1 MVSLK
6 DFSKD
11 SAIFR
16 DFSSFISQKKKPKQT
31 KRTLEVEKHLIK
43 QLVEML

>member
-1 MVSLK
+1 VSLK

-11 SAIFR
+11 FVIFR
-16 DFSSFISQKKKPKQT
+16 DFLLPFHKKENKN

-43 QLVEML
+43 HLVEVL